1 MHQINCLRGCTYDY
15 SHIECVSLTFPWR
28 LCMWFFNKVVALN
41 IFSHYLQGS
50 FMLMWMTWWVL
61 SSWDCEKAFEHAMH
75 EKGFSP
81 VCVLLWCVRRA
92 HLLKAL
98 SRSLHW
104 KGLVWLC
111 TFLCVFK
118 CEDCEKVCCI
128 IHNWILSHLHA
139 CPCPYLGVAFGWNF
153 SHTAPKCLQAFL
165 K

>member
-28 LCMWFFNKVVALN
+28 LCMWLFNKVVALN
-41 IFSHYLQGS
+41 IFSQYLQGS
-50 FMLMWMTWWVL
+50 SMLMWMPWWVL
-61 SSWDCEKAFEHAMH
+61 SWWDCEKAFEHAMH

-118 CEDCEKVCCI
+118 CEDCEKS
-128 IHNWILSHLHA
+128 LLHYSQLNLITPA
-139 CPCPYLGVAFGWNF
+139 CMSMSVFRCGLWLKLF
-153 SHTAPKCLQAFL
+153 SHCT
-165 K
+165 